1 MAEKVLKGIAASDGV
16 AIAKAYMLVDPDLS
30 FEKTTVS
37 DTDAEVARLHDAFD
51 ASKAELKVIKDKAV
65 ENLGEEEAE
74 VFEAH
79 ITILSD
85 PEMLGQIEGKIKDDK
100 VNAEEALKE
109 VTDTFISMFEAM
121 TDNAY
126 MQERA
131 GDIRD
136 VTKRVLSHLLGVTLP
151 SPALIDSEV
160 IVVAHD
166 LTPSDTAQLD
176 RKYVKGFIT
185 DIGGRTSHSAIMSR
199 TLEIPA
205 VVGSES
211 ATTDIKEGDTV
222 VLDGINGD
230 ALVAPTDAEVA
241 DYQQKAKDF
250 VAQKAEWAKLKNEA
264 TVSKD
269 GKHFE
274 LASNIGTPDDMD
286 GVLDAGSEAIGLFRS
301 EFLYMNSSELP
312 DEDTQFEAY
321 KKVVEGMNGKPVIVR
336 TMDIGGDKELPYLP
350 LPDEMNPFLGYRA
363 LRISISETGN
373 QMFRTQLRALLRA
386 SVHGKL
392 RIMFP
397 MVALLTEFRTA
408 KGILEEEKAKLVAE
422 GVAVADDIEVG
433 IMIEIPAAAIL
444 ADQFAK
450 EVDFFSIGTNDLIQ
464 YSFAAD
470 RGNEQVSYLYQ
481 PYNPSLLRLIKHVID
496 AAHANGRFTGMCGE
510 VTGDQIAVPL
520 LMGLGL
526 DEFSMSSTSVLKT
539 RSLMKKLDTK
549 EMAKL
554 ADKALNECVTN
565 EEVKELVEKNVFGK

>member
-363 LRISISETGN
+363 IRISLDRDDI
-373 QMFRTQLRALLRA
+373 FRTQLRALLRA
-386 SVHGKL
+386 SHYGQL

-397 MVALLTEFRTA
+397 MIATLDEFRKA
-408 KGILEEEKAKLVAE
+408 KAIFEEEKAKLVAA
-422 GVAVADDIEVG
+422 GTPVADDIKLG

-510 VTGDQIAVPL
+510 VAGDQIAVPL

-549 EMAKL
+549 GMAKL

-565 EEVKELVEKNVFGK
+565 EEVKELVEKNFFFK

>member
-1 MAEKVLKGIAASDGV
+1 MAEKVLKGIAASDGI

-37 DTDAEVARLHDAFD
+37 DVDAEIKKLHDAFD
-51 ASKAELKVIKDKAV
+51 ASKAELKVIKDKATQS
-65 ENLGEEEAE
+65 LGAEEAE

-136 VTKRVLSHLLGVTLP
+136 VTKRVMSHLLGVTLP

-176 RKYVKGFIT
+176 RKFVKGFIT

-205 VVGSES
+205 VVGSET
-211 ATTDIKEGDTV
+211 ATTDLNEGTTV
-222 VLDGINGD
+222 ILDGINGE
-230 ALVAPTDAEVA
+230 ALINPTDAEISA
-241 DYQQKAKDF
+241 YQQKAKDF
-250 VAQKAEWAKLKNEA
+250 AAQKAEWDKLKNEA

-321 KKVVEGMNGKPVIVR
+321 KKVVEGMKGKPVIVR
-336 TMDIGGDKELPYLP
+336 TMDIGGDKHLDYLP
-350 LPDEMNPFLGYRA
+350 LPEEMNPFLGYRA
-363 LRISISETGN
+363 IRISLDRDDI
-373 QMFRTQLRALLRA
+373 FRTQLRALLRA
-386 SVHGKL
+386 SHYGQL

-397 MVALLTEFRTA
+397 MIATLDEFRQA
-408 KGILEEEKAKLVAE
+408 KSIFEEEKAKLVKA
-422 GVAVADDIEVG
+422 GTPVADDIKLG

-470 RGNEQVSYLYQ
+470 RGNEHVSYLYQ

-496 AAHANGRFTGMCGE
+496 AAHANGRIAGMCGE
-510 VTGDQIAVPL
+510 VAGDQVAVPL

-539 RSLMKKLDTK
+539 RSLMKTIDTK

>member
-363 LRISISETGN
+363 IRISLDRDDI
-373 QMFRTQLRALLRA
+373 FRTQLRALLRA
-386 SVHGKL
+386 SHYGQL

-397 MVALLTEFRTA
+397 MIATLDEFRKA
-408 KGILEEEKAKLVAE
+408 KAIFEEEKAKLVAA
-422 GVAVADDIEVG
+422 GTPVADDIKLG

-510 VTGDQIAVPL
+510 VAGDQIAVPL

-549 EMAKL
+549 GMAKL

>member
-230 ALVAPTDAEVA
+230 ALLAPTDAEVA

-363 LRISISETGN
+363 IRISLDRDDI
-373 QMFRTQLRALLRA
+373 FRTQLRALLRA
-386 SVHGKL
+386 SHYGQL

-397 MVALLTEFRTA
+397 MIATLDEFRKA
-408 KGILEEEKAKLVAE
+408 KAIFEEEKAKLVAA
-422 GVAVADDIEVG
+422 GTPVADDIKLG

-510 VTGDQIAVPL
+510 VAGDQIAVPL

>member
-37 DTDAEVARLHDAFD
+37 DTDAEVARLHDAFN

-363 LRISISETGN
+363 IRISLDRDDI
-373 QMFRTQLRALLRA
+373 FRTQLRALLRA
-386 SVHGKL
+386 SHYGQL

-397 MVALLTEFRTA
+397 MIATLDEFRKA
-408 KGILEEEKAKLVAE
+408 KAIFEEEKAKLVAA
-422 GVAVADDIEVG
+422 GTPVADDIKLG

-510 VTGDQIAVPL
+510 VAGDQIAVPL

>member
-1 MAEKVLKGIAASDGV
+1 MAEKVLKGIAASDGI
-16 AIAKAYMLVDPDLS
+16 AISKAYMLVDPDLS

-37 DTDAEVARLHDAFD
+37 DTDAEIQRLHDAFD
-51 ASKAELKVIKDKAV
+51 ASKAELQVIKDKAV
-65 ENLGEEEAE
+65 ENLGAEEAE

-151 SPALIDSEV
+151 SPALIDSQV

-176 RKYVKGFIT
+176 RKFVKGFIT

-205 VVGSES
+205 VVGSET
-211 ATTDIKEGDTV
+211 ATADIKAGTTV
-222 VLDGINGD
+222 ILDGINGE
-230 ALVAPTDAEVA
+230 ALVDPTDAEIS

-250 VAQKAEWAKLKNEA
+250 AAQKAEWEKLRNEA

-286 GVLDAGSEAIGLFRS
+286 GVLDAGSEAVGLFRS
-301 EFLYMNSSELP
+301 EFLYMNSAELP

-321 KKVVEGMNGKPVIVR
+321 KKVVEGMKGKPVIVR
-336 TMDIGGDKELPYLP
+336 TMDIGGDKHLPYLP

-363 LRISISETGN
+363 IRISLDRDDI
-373 QMFRTQLRALLRA
+373 FRTQLRALLRA
-386 SVHGKL
+386 SHYGQL

-397 MVALLTEFRTA
+397 MIATLDEFRKA
-408 KGILEEEKAKLVAE
+408 KGIFEEEKAKLVAA
-422 GVAVADDIEVG
+422 GTPVADDIKLG

-470 RGNEQVSYLYQ
+470 RGNEHVSYLYQ

-496 AAHANGRFTGMCGE
+496 AAHANGRIAGMCGE
-510 VTGDQIAVPL
+510 VAGDQVAVPL

-539 RSLMKKLDTK
+539 RSLMKTIDTT

-554 ADKALNECVTN
+554 ADKALNDCVTN

>member
-230 ALVAPTDAEVA
+230 ALVSPTDAEVA

-363 LRISISETGN
+363 IRISLDRDDI
-373 QMFRTQLRALLRA
+373 FRTQLRALLRA
-386 SVHGKL
+386 SHYGQL

-397 MVALLTEFRTA
+397 MIATLDEFRKA
-408 KGILEEEKAKLVAE
+408 KAIFEEEKAKLVAA
-422 GVAVADDIEVG
+422 GTPVADDIKLG

-510 VTGDQIAVPL
+510 VAGDQIAVPL

>member
-37 DTDAEVARLHDAFD
+37 DTEAEVQRLHDAFD

-363 LRISISETGN
+363 IRISLDRDDI
-373 QMFRTQLRALLRA
+373 FRTQLRALLRA
-386 SVHGKL
+386 SHYGQL

-397 MVALLTEFRTA
+397 MIATLDEFRKA
-408 KGILEEEKAKLVAE
+408 KAIFEEEKAKLVAA
-422 GVAVADDIEVG
+422 GTPVADDIKLG

-510 VTGDQIAVPL
+510 VAGDQIAVPL

>member
-85 PEMLGQIEGKIKDDK
+85 PEMLGQIEDKIKDDK

-363 LRISISETGN
+363 IRISLDRDDI
-373 QMFRTQLRALLRA
+373 FRTQLRALLRA
-386 SVHGKL
+386 SHYGQL

-397 MVALLTEFRTA
+397 MIATLDEFRKA
-408 KGILEEEKAKLVAE
+408 KAIFEEEKAKLVAA
-422 GVAVADDIEVG
+422 GTPVADDIKLG

-510 VTGDQIAVPL
+510 VAGDQIAVPL

>member
-1 MAEKVLKGIAASDGV
+1 MAEKVLKGIAASDGI

-37 DTDAEVARLHDAFD
+37 DTDAEIQRLHDAFD
-51 ASKAELKVIKDKAV
+51 ASKAELQVIKDKAV
-65 ENLGEEEAE
+65 ENLGAEEAE

-151 SPALIDSEV
+151 SPALIDSQV

-176 RKYVKGFIT
+176 RKFVKGFIT

-205 VVGSES
+205 VVGSET
-211 ATTDIKEGDTV
+211 ATADIKAGTTV
-222 VLDGINGD
+222 ILDGINGE
-230 ALVAPTDAEVA
+230 ALVDPTDAEIS

-250 VAQKAEWAKLKNEA
+250 AAQKAEWEKLRNEA

-286 GVLDAGSEAIGLFRS
+286 GVLDAGSEAVGLFRS
-301 EFLYMNSSELP
+301 EFLYMNSPELP

-321 KKVVEGMNGKPVIVR
+321 KKVVEGMKGKPVIVR
-336 TMDIGGDKELPYLP
+336 TMDIGGDKHLPYLP

-363 LRISISETGN
+363 IRISLDRDDI
-373 QMFRTQLRALLRA
+373 FRTQLRALLRA
-386 SVHGKL
+386 SHYGQL

-397 MVALLTEFRTA
+397 MIATLDEFRKA
-408 KGILEEEKAKLVAE
+408 KGIFEEEKAKLVAA
-422 GVAVADDIEVG
+422 GTPVADDIKLG

-470 RGNEQVSYLYQ
+470 RGNEHVSYLYQ

-496 AAHANGRFTGMCGE
+496 AAHANGRIAGMCGE
-510 VTGDQIAVPL
+510 VAGDQVAVPL

-539 RSLMKKLDTK
+539 RSLMKTIDTTK
-549 EMAKL
+549 MAKL
-554 ADKALNECVTN
+554 ADKALNDCVTN